1 MNNFKKFDLMA
12 PDNNCF
18 EFIKNKEGLRLKAYQ
33 DSAGIWTIGY
43 GNIIYEN
50 QKPVRK
56 GDVITQQ
63 TADGLIEREILLR
76 SAKVNAA
83 LGNVRVNQNQFNA
96 LVSFAYNVGTG
107 ALLSS
112 TLLKRV
118 RANPV
123 DPRIRSAFMMWNKA
137 HINGKLIAVK
147 GLTKRRAEE
156 ADLYFSE

>member
-1 MNNFKKFDLMA
+1 MA
-12 PDNNCF
+12 PDNDCF
-18 EFIKNKEGLRLKAYQ
+18 EFIKNREGLRLKAYR

-43 GNIIYEN
+43 GSIIYDD
-50 QKPVRK
+50 QRPVKK

-63 TADGLIEREILLR
+63 RADQLIEKEISSK

-83 LGNVRVNQNQFNA
+83 LGNTRVNQNQFNA
-96 LVSFAYNVGTG
+96 LLSFAYNVGVG

-118 RANPV
+118 RENPA
-123 DPRIRSAFMMWNKA
+123 DPKIRNAFMMWNKA
-137 HINGKLIAVK
+137 HVNGRLVAVR
-147 GLTKRRAEE
+147 GLTKRRAAE

>member
-1 MNNFKKFDLMA
+1 MA
-12 PDNNCF
+12 PDNDCF
-18 EFIKNKEGLRLKAYQ
+18 EFIKSWEGFRLKAYR

-43 GNIIYEN
+43 GSIIYDD
-50 QKPVRK
+50 QRPVKK

-63 TADGLIEREILLR
+63 KADQLIEKEISSK

-83 LGNVRVNQNQFNA
+83 LGDTRVNQNQFNA
-96 LVSFAYNVGTG
+96 LVSFAYNVGVG

-118 RANPV
+118 RENPT
-123 DPRIRSAFMMWNKA
+123 DSKIRSAFMMWNKA
-137 HINGKLIAVK
+137 HVNGKLVAIR
-147 GLTKRRAEE
+147 GLTKRRATE